1 MTNWA
6 EDQAVFMLAGGQTVN
21 RINQDQMER
30 YKHHIIEEANEIEDA
45 WADGDMLKV
54 LDGAVDTIVVCI
66 GLIRSMGINPNEA
79 WNAVHGANMR
89 KVVDGQVYRRAD
101 GQIGKPPGWYGP
113 ENELKGMLDRAGFGG
128 L

>member
-6 EDQAVFMLAGGQTVN
+6 EDQAHFMLAGGQTVN
-21 RINQDQMER
+21 QINLHQMER
-30 YKHHIIEEANEIEDA
+30 YKHHIIEEAGEIDEA
-45 WADGDMLKV
+45 FASQEWEKV

-79 WNAVHGANMR
+79 WNAVHEANMR
-89 KVVDGQVYRRAD
+89 KVIDGQVYRRAD
-101 GQIGKPPGWYGP
+101 GQIGKPPGWHGP
-113 ENELKGMLDRAGFGG
+113 EKQLEAMLDRAGFGS

>member
-1 MTNWA
+1 MSNWA
-6 EDQAVFMLAGGQTVN
+6 EDQAHFMLAGGQTVN
-21 RINQDQMER
+21 QINMDQMER

-45 WADGDMLKV
+45 WAEGDMLKV

-79 WNAVHGANMR
+79 WNAVHEANMR
-89 KVVDGQVYRRAD
+89 KVVDGKVYRRAD

-113 ENELKGMLDRAGFGG
+113 ENELKLMLNRAGFGS

>member
-1 MTNWA
+1 MSNWA
-6 EDQAVFMLAGGQTVN
+6 EDQAYFMLAGGQTFN

-66 GLIRSMGINPNEA
+66 GLIRSMGINPNDA

-89 KVVDGQVYRRAD
+89 KVVDGKVYRRAD

-113 ENELKGMLDRAGFGG
+113 ENELKLMLDRAGFES

>member
-1 MTNWA
+1 MSNWA
-6 EDQAVFMLAGGQTVN
+6 EDQAHFMLAGGQTVN
-21 RINQDQMER
+21 QINQDQMER

-45 WADGDMLKV
+45 WAEGDMLKV

-113 ENELKGMLDRAGFGG
+113 ENELNLMLDRAGFSG

>member
-6 EDQAVFMLAGGQTVN
+6 EDQAHFMLAGGQTVN
-21 RINQDQMER
+21 QINLDQMER
-30 YKHHIIEEANEIEDA
+30 YKHHIIEEAGEIDEA
-45 WADGDMLKV
+45 FASQEWEKV

-79 WNAVHGANMR
+79 WNAVHEANMR

-101 GQIGKPPGWYGP
+101 DQIGKPPGWYGP
-113 ENELKGMLDRAGFGG
+113 EKQLEGMLDRAGFGS